1 MDPDERRSV
10 DSSKVDHGPDI
21 VSLYLNQMGRWKVMP
36 EAVQTELFRELERL
50 EKDLTHASK
59 KKNKKS
65 ARVEIKKIQDGQKR
79 IKDSLTAANLRLVVH
94 ISKKYLGHGL
104 DLLDLIQEGNIG
116 LMKAIDRFDYRIG
129 SRFATYATWWIRQSI
144 QRALQSQGTTI
155 VIPSHM
161 VLKRNK
167 YFRNLQK
174 TLLKTGRRGSLKDM
188 AQLTGY
194 SEESLQ
200 KVANLVEE
208 PLSLD
213 APLGE
218 EGYRLGDTVEQ
229 TTREHPEYRLQNQ
242 DLTDHLEATL
252 RMIPDR
258 EAEILRLRFGFY
270 DGREKTLEE
279 IGKKFGLTRER
290 IRQLEERALS
300 RFAKIAEAKNLKK
313 LIA

>member
-1 MDPDERRSV
+1 
-10 DSSKVDHGPDI
+10 
-21 VSLYLNQMGRWKVMP
+21 
-36 EAVQTELFRELERL
+36 LE
-50 EKDLTHASK
+50 
-59 KKNKKS
+59 
-65 ARVEIKKIQDGQKR
+65 IQKIQGRQKE

-174 TLLKTGRRGSLKDM
+174 TLLKTGRKSSAKLM
-188 AQLTGY
+188 ADLTGY
-194 SEESLQ
+194 SEESIQ
-200 KVANLVEE
+200 KIVNLVEE

-218 EGYRLGDTVEQ
+218 EGEYRLGDTVEQ
-229 TTREHPEYRLQNQ
+229 VTREHPEHRLQNR
-242 DLTDHLEATL
+242 DLTDHMEATL

-279 IGKKFGLTRER
+279 IGRRFGLTRER

-300 RFAKIAEAKNLKK
+300 RFAKMAEVKNLKT